1 MTKVSR
7 AGDYRVTV
15 ETMAPEYPRA
25 MFPSMSKHNRV
36 LGLIALMALASFT
49 VLGTVYSL
57 TTRDNDQISASVAQ
71 LTDLRTMAHQLAV
84 AVRDEEASLNA
95 YVLSRSTDAEHQ
107 FVAALAR
114 ETDTVNGL
122 KVASARYPRVLAW
135 LDAMD
140 VASRGW
146 QARVAQPALAAVE
159 RNDIAAM
166 GVYASGAGNNH
177 VQVDSAVD
185 AIDNELI
192 LAAHDV
198 TAQRAV
204 VSMNTSVGAL
214 AALGFLVFAFGFAL
228 MVVRRFGRALEV
240 EARQSSVLN
249 RFTELASFAVD
260 DHDVA
265 TANLAALAR
274 LARPDAS
281 VTHILNRSMDRA
293 VPEATTGD
301 AIAEMLPLRAL
312 SHCAGV
318 IRGTMVVSDDLAD
331 DLSVHCP
338 IYPAAK
344 GTLACVPLIS
354 GESVGAV
361 HLYWTRPNAIP
372 LAARATIARITE
384 HAALAIGNRRLLAAL
399 HGQAN
404 TDPRTNLA
412 NSRAFDMALE
422 AALAM
427 RAPDE
432 TVSVLMI
439 DVDHFKDFNDRNGHP
454 AGDVALRT
462 FGEVLR
468 SCLREGDLAARY
480 GGEEF
485 AVFLRGQDAA
495 VAMTVAERI
504 RARTESTIIG
514 LAPGMTDRIT
524 VSIGLAVA
532 PDQAVDRVTLLSL
545 ADEALYRAKE
555 TGRNSVVGMSEPL
568 STPQQTGPRETR
580 TRRASASQADLPA
593 TA

>member
-1 MTKVSR
+1 
-7 AGDYRVTV
+7 
-15 ETMAPEYPRA
+15 
-25 MFPSMSKHNRV
+25 MSKNNRV
-36 LGLIALMALASFT
+36 LGLIAVMALASFA
-49 VLGTVYSL
+49 VLGTVYTL
-57 TTRDNDQISASVAQ
+57 TTNETDQITATNAQ
-71 LTDLRTMAHQLAV
+71 LTDLRTMAQQLAV

-95 YVLSRSTDAEHQ
+95 YVLSRSTAAEHQ
-107 FVAALAR
+107 FADALAI
-114 ETDTVNGL
+114 ETDTVNRL
-122 KVASARYPRVLAW
+122 NVAAAGYPRVQAW
-135 LDAMD
+135 LGAMD

-146 QARVAQPALAAVE
+146 RARVAQPALAAVA
-159 RNDIAAM
+159 RNDTVAM
-166 GVYASGAGNNH
+166 NVYASQAGDTH
-177 VQVDSAVD
+177 VQVVSAVD

-192 LAAHDV
+192 LAAKDL
-198 TAQRAV
+198 TAERVGVA
-204 VSMNTSVGAL
+204 MNTSIGAL
-214 AALGFLVFAFGFAL
+214 AALGFLIFAFGFAL
-228 MVVRRFGRALEV
+228 MVVRRFGHALEV
-240 EARQSSVLN
+240 DARQSSVLN

-274 LARPDAS
+274 LIRPDAS

-301 AIAEMLPLRAL
+301 AIAEILPLRAL
-312 SHCAGV
+312 SRCAGV

-338 IYPAAK
+338 IYPAST

-361 HLYWTRPNAIP
+361 HLYWTRPRAIP
-372 LAARATIARITE
+372 LAARAAIARITE

-404 TDPRTNLA
+404 TDARTSLA
-412 NSRAFDMALE
+412 NSRAFDTALEMAL
-422 AALAM
+422 AG

-439 DVDHFKDFNDRNGHP
+439 DVDHFKKFNDRNGHP

-462 FGEVLR
+462 FGEVLQ

-485 AVFLRGQDAA
+485 AVYLRGQDAL

-504 RARTESTIIG
+504 RARTESTIIS

-524 VSIGLAVA
+524 VSIGLAIA
-532 PDQAVDRVTLLSL
+532 PDQALDRVTLLRL

-555 TGRNSVVGMSEPL
+555 TGRNRVVGM
-568 STPQQTGPRETR
+568 TGPVSVPEQAAQPQRHR
-580 TRRASASQADLPA
+580 RRAAATKVDLPA
-593 TA
+593 IA

>member
-1 MTKVSR
+1 MEGAANTLLAVFS
-7 AGDYRVTV
+7 
-15 ETMAPEYPRA
+15 
-25 MFPSMSKHNRV
+25 SISKNNRV
-36 LGLIALMALASFT
+36 LGLIALMAVASFA
-49 VLGTVYSL
+49 VLGGVYSL
-57 TTRDNDQISASVAQ
+57 TTTKTDELTASVAQ
-71 LTDLRTMAHQLAV
+71 VTDLRTMAHQLGV

-95 YVLSRSTDAEHQ
+95 YVLSRSSAAEQ
-107 FVAALAR
+107 RFAEALGI
-114 ETDTVNGL
+114 ETDTVTRL
-122 KVASARYPRVLAW
+122 SIATSAFPRVHAW
-135 LDAMD
+135 LETMD

-146 QARVAQPALAAVE
+146 RARVAEPALAAVAL
-159 RNDIAAM
+159 NDTVAM
-166 GVYASGAGNNH
+166 NVYASTAADNH

-192 LAAHDV
+192 LTAKDLS
-198 TAQRAV
+198 AQRAV
-204 VSMNTSVGAL
+204 VAADTTLGTL
-214 AALGFLVFAFGFAL
+214 AGFGFLFLAFGFAL
-228 MVVRRFGRALEV
+228 VVVRRFGHALEV
-240 EARQSSVLN
+240 DAHQSGVLN

-260 DHDVA
+260 DREVA
-265 TANLAALAR
+265 VANLAALAR

-293 VPEATTGD
+293 VPEASTGD
-301 AIAEMLPLRAL
+301 AIAEILPLRAL

-344 GTLACVPLIS
+344 GTLACLPLIS

-361 HLYWTRPNAIP
+361 HLYWNRPNAIP
-372 LAARATIARITE
+372 LAARANITRITE
-384 HAALAIGNRRLLAAL
+384 HAALAIGNLRLLAAL

-412 NSRAFDMALE
+412 NSRAFDTALE
-422 AALAM
+422 AALAA
-427 RAPDE
+427 RLPDE
-432 TVSVLMI
+432 TIAVLMI
-439 DVDHFKDFNDRNGHP
+439 DVDRFKTFNDRNGHP

-462 FGEVLR
+462 FGEVLQ

-504 RARTESTIIG
+504 RTRTESTIIS
-514 LAPGMTDRIT
+514 LAPGITDRIT
-524 VSIGLAVA
+524 VSVGVSVA
-532 PDQAVDRVTLLSL
+532 PDQALDRVTLLRL

-555 TGRNSVVGMSEPL
+555 TGRNRIVGLIESDSAMDAPAAAG
-568 STPQQTGPRETR
+568 GPAAHR
-580 TRRASASQADLPA
+580 RRASAPKADLPA
-593 TA
+593 ELPATA

>member
-1 MTKVSR
+1 
-7 AGDYRVTV
+7 
-15 ETMAPEYPRA
+15 
-25 MFPSMSKHNRV
+25 MFRSMSKNNRA

-57 TTRDNDQISASVAQ
+57 TTHETDQITAEVAR
-71 LTDLRTMAHQLAV
+71 LTDLRTMAQQLAV

-95 YVLSRSTDAEHQ
+95 YVLSRSTAAERQ
-107 FVAALAR
+107 FADALAI
-114 ETDTVNGL
+114 ETDTVNRL
-122 KVASARYPRVLAW
+122 NVAAAEFPRVEAW
-135 LDAMD
+135 LGAMD

-146 QARVAQPALAAVE
+146 RARVAQPALAAVA
-159 RNDIAAM
+159 RNDTAAM
-166 GVYASGAGNNH
+166 NVYASQAGDTH

-192 LAAHDV
+192 LAANDL

-204 VSMNTSVGAL
+204 VAMNTNVGAL
-214 AALGFLVFAFGFAL
+214 VALGFLIFAFGFAL
-228 MVVRRFGRALEV
+228 LVVRRFGHALEV
-240 EARQSSVLN
+240 DARQSSVLN

-274 LARPDAS
+274 LVRPDAS

-312 SHCAGV
+312 SRCAGV
-318 IRGTMVVSDDLAD
+318 IRGTLVVSDDLAD

-338 IYPAAK
+338 IYPAAT

-361 HLYWTRPNAIP
+361 HLYWTRPKAIP
-372 LAARATIARITE
+372 HAARATIARITE

-404 TDPRTNLA
+404 TDARTSLA
-412 NSRAFDMALE
+412 NSRAFDTALE
-422 AALAM
+422 AALAV
-427 RAPDE
+427 RGPDE

-439 DVDHFKDFNDRNGHP
+439 DVDHFKKFNDRNGHP

-462 FGEVLR
+462 FGEVLQ

-485 AVFLRGQDAA
+485 AVYLRGQDAA

-504 RARTESTIIG
+504 RARTESTIIS

-524 VSIGLAVA
+524 VSIGLAIA
-532 PDQAVDRVTLLSL
+532 PDQALDRVTLLRL

-555 TGRNSVVGMSEPL
+555 TGRNRVVGMTEPV
-568 STPQQTGPRETR
+568 SAPEQAGPPERH
-580 TRRASASQADLPA
+580 RRGAAATKVDLPA
-593 TA
+593 VA

>member
-1 MTKVSR
+1 M
-7 AGDYRVTV
+7 ADAVT
-15 ETMAPEYPRA
+15 ERTYPRA
-25 MFPSMSKHNRV
+25 MFRSISKNNRV
-36 LGLIALMALASFT
+36 LGLIAVMALASFA

-57 TTRDNDQISASVAQ
+57 ATHEPDQINAQVAR

-95 YVLSRSTDAEHQ
+95 YVLSRSTASQRQ
-107 FVAALAR
+107 FGSALAI
-114 ETDTVNGL
+114 ETDTVGRL
-122 KVASARYPRVLAW
+122 GVAAAEFPRVQAW
-135 LDAMD
+135 LGAMD

-146 QARVAQPALAAVE
+146 QARVAQPALAAVA

-166 GVYASGAGNNH
+166 NVYASQAGDTH

-192 LAAHDV
+192 LAAQDL
-198 TAQRAV
+198 TAQRAAV
-204 VSMNTSVGAL
+204 AANTNLGAL
-214 AALGFLVFAFGFAL
+214 VAFGSLVLAFGFAL
-228 MVVRRFGRALEV
+228 IVVRRFGHALERD
-240 EARQSSVLN
+240 AHQSSVLN
-249 RFTELASFAVD
+249 LFTELASFAVD

-265 TANLAALAR
+265 TANLAALTR
-274 LARPDAS
+274 LVRPDAS
-281 VTHILNRSMDRA
+281 VVHILNRSQDRA

-301 AIAEMLPLRAL
+301 AIAEILPLRAL
-312 SHCAGV
+312 SRCAGI

-344 GTLACVPLIS
+344 GTLACVPLTS

-384 HAALAIGNRRLLAAL
+384 HAALSIGNRRLLTAL

-404 TDPRTNLA
+404 TDARTNLA
-412 NSRAFDMALE
+412 NSRAFDTALE
-422 AALAM
+422 AALAA
-427 RAPDE
+427 RSADE
-432 TVSVLMI
+432 TLSVLMI
-439 DVDHFKDFNDRNGHP
+439 DVDRFKDFNDRHGHP
-454 AGDVALRT
+454 AGDVALHT
-462 FGEVLR
+462 FGDVLQ

-504 RARTESTIIG
+504 RARTESTIIS

-524 VSIGLAVA
+524 VSIGVAIA
-532 PDQAVDRVTLLSL
+532 PDQALDRVTLLRL

-555 TGRNSVVGMSEPL
+555 TGRNRVVGMTEPV
-568 STPQQTGPRETR
+568 STPEHPGPHKRLPR
-580 TRRASASQADLPA
+580 TASATTETLPA